1 MDYALKAYNIAPYYT
16 DYCKNLIK
24 VYDVIN
30 NYDEELK
37 IYKQLLDFDKNNKDY
52 KNKIKELEEKINNKR
67 KTNA

>member
-1 MDYALKAYNIAPYYT
+1 M
-16 DYCKNLIK
+16 IK

-37 IYKQLLDFDKNNKDY
+37 IYKQVLDFDKNNKDY